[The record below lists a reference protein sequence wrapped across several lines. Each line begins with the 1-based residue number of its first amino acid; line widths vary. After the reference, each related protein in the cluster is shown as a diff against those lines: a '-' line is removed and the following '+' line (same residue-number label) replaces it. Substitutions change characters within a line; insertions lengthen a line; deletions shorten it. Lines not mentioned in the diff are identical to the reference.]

1 MSIETLVA
9 AYKDAKSTMIL
20 GLREEFKKELRSF
33 FESTPEIKAI
43 VWNQYTPYF
52 ADGDACEFSV
62 NEVYFT
68 NAESEILEENL
79 NGISYGDIELEG
91 FFSITSN
98 SKYGRNWDDTPIQE
112 PVSLEVQTSIN
123 DMAKKLNMIPDEVYL
138 DMFGDHVTVTVTR
151 DTITTSEYEHD

>member
-9 AYKDAKSTMIL
+9 AYEDAKSSMIL
-20 GLREEFKKELRSF
+20 GLREEFKKELKSF

-52 ADGDACEFSV
+52 ADGDPCEFSV
-62 NEVYFT
+62 NCVYFT

-79 NGISYGDIELEG
+79 NEISYGDIELEE

-98 SKYGRNWDDTPIQE
+98 SEYGRNWNDTPKQE
-112 PVSLEVQTSIN
+112 PVSLEVQDSIN
-123 DMAKKLNMIPDEVYL
+123 GMVKKLNMIPYEVYL
-138 DMFGDHVTVTVTR
+138 DMFGDHVIVTVTR
-151 DTITTSEYEHD
+151 DTITTSEYAHD

>member
-9 AYKDAKSTMIL
+9 AYEDAKSTMIL

-52 ADGDACEFSV
+52 ADGAACEFSV

-98 SKYGRNWDDTPIQE
+98 SKYGRNWDDTPTQE